1 MNFLIVIRRH
11 SHFKKNGNASVQGNL
26 DVAVPEG
33 RRKDRLPSQR
43 LYAFISR
50 HHLPDR
56 DRRECWEISQ
66 GGRAEIFTIH

>member
-43 LYAFISR
+43 LYAFIGR
-50 HHLPDR
+50 HHLLR
-56 DRRECWEISQ
+56 LRQEGMLGNLTGRE
-66 GGRAEIFTIH
+66 G

>member
-33 RRKDRLPSQR
+33 RRKDRLPYQR

-50 HHLPDR
+50 HHLLR
-56 DRRECWEISQ
+56 LRQE
-66 GGRAEIFTIH
+66 GMLGNLTGRKV